1 MSALTISGAIVRAS
15 SQPTLTDWKIKTKER
30 MGHPNSFL
38 LAERAGLRRLRRKA
52 ILPSRADRLG
62 TPVCCATVSY
72 PTLDPAM
79 RRKAS
84 FGSRSARSNSVSAV
98 LRERAGFR

>member
-15 SQPTLTDWKIKTKER
+15 SQPTLTDTKIKTKEKWATR
-30 MGHPNSFL
+30 TTFL

-52 ILPSRADRLG
+52 ILPSRADGLG
-62 TPVCCATVSY
+62 TAVCCATVSY

-79 RRKAS
+79 PNRRCRMHGGKA
-84 FGSRSARSNSVSAV
+84 GRKPTHGR
-98 LRERAGFR
+98 